1 MKYQKNTSLNI
12 EKITENITELV
23 HIMERLRDKENGCEW
38 DVQQTYDSIAPYT
51 IEESYEVVEAI
62 YEKDMTKLCD
72 ELGDLLLQV
81 VFHSQIA
88 HENNHFQLQDVI
100 SSVCKKMVR
109 RHPHIFG
116 DIVDKN
122 VTSIRKSWEDIK
134 QKEREKQS
142 KNKDNFS
149 LLDGIS
155 TTLPA
160 VTRAMKLQQRAAKI
174 GFDWPNIDSV
184 FDKMHE
190 EIEELK
196 MEFEQGQID
205 QTRVQDEVGD
215 ILFVATNISR
225 VAGFE
230 PETSLILANR
240 KFESR
245 FKQMEKQAKLD
256 NQKLENLTLEQLENY
271 WQLAKKSENK

>member
-1 MKYQKNTSLNI
+1 
-12 EKITENITELV
+12 
-23 HIMERLRDKENGCEW
+23 
-38 DVQQTYDSIAPYT
+38 
-51 IEESYEVVEAI
+51 
-62 YEKDMTKLCD
+62 
-72 ELGDLLLQV
+72 
-81 VFHSQIA
+81 
-88 HENNHFQLQDVI
+88 
-100 SSVCKKMVR
+100 
-109 RHPHIFG
+109 
-116 DIVDKN
+116 
-122 VTSIRKSWEDIK
+122 
-134 QKEREKQS
+134 
-142 KNKDNFS
+142 
-149 LLDGIS
+149 
-155 TTLPA
+155 
-160 VTRAMKLQQRAAKI
+160 
-174 GFDWPNIDSV
+174 
-184 FDKMHE
+184 
-190 EIEELK
+190 